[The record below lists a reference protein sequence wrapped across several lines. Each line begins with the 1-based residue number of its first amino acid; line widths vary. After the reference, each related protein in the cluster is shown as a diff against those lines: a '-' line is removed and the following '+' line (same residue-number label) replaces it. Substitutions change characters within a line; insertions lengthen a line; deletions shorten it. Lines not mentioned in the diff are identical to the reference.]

1 MTQGPDGPEAWEL
14 LQIEAITIVRE
25 AQGQGVDLRVVGS
38 AGIRL
43 HCDAPGPIM
52 DRLNRPAKDIDLV
65 VMREHRKGMRRL
77 LESRGYEVNR
87 DLLVAMEGMRYTF
100 NHPEHGTEIDVFVD
114 RLNFCHT
121 IEVRDRLH
129 RHPITIPL
137 EELLLQKLQIIEM
150 TVTDQ
155 MDVGVILA
163 THDVRDDYDDAE
175 ALNANYIGGLLARD
189 WGFHNTATRNLE
201 QMKRSILL
209 PASAGMGTS
218 AIAKAEEG
226 IERLLKAVNAKPKTM
241 AWKMRDKIG
250 ERMQWWQDVDEKE
263 ETY

>member
-1 MTQGPDGPEAWEL
+1 MTQRPEGLEAWEFL
-14 LQIEAITIVRE
+14 ENEAVTIVSE
-25 AQGQGVDLRVVGS
+25 AQGQGVALRVVGS

-43 HCDAPGPIM
+43 HCDEPGIMM
-52 DRLNRPAKDIDLV
+52 DRLNRPAKDIDFV

-77 LESRGYEVNR
+77 IESRGYKVDR
-87 DLLVAMEGMRYTF
+87 DLLVAMEGRRYTF
-100 NHPEHGTEIDVFVD
+100 NHPEHGVEIDVFVD
-114 RLNFCHT
+114 QLNFCHT
-121 IEVRDRLH
+121 VEVRDRLH
-129 RHPITIPL
+129 RHSTTIPI

-155 MDVGVILA
+155 MDVGVLLA
-163 THDVRDDYDDAE
+163 THDVRDETEDSETLDADHI
-175 ALNANYIGGLLARD
+175 AGLLARD
-189 WGFHNTATRNLE
+189 WGFHHTATRNLE
-201 QMKRSILL
+201 QMKRSVLL
-209 PASAGMGTS
+209 PASAGMGAV

-226 IERLLKAVNAKPKTM
+226 IERLLNAINAKSKTM